1 MIVGK
6 IRAVAGLGRV
16 AGIVAF
22 AMGPLTAIAADSPNL
37 LEQRFFVALGTYIVD
52 SNTDVRL
59 DGELDEGTRVDWEET
74 FGGGDVTR
82 FRLDAQWRFAD
93 RHAARA
99 TWFNSSRENS
109 AVLEEDVEWGE
120 ETFPAS
126 ARAQGEFNFDVY
138 ELAYEY
144 AFLLRDRYEIAASI
158 GVHYTELELTLSA
171 EAEASGGTLA
181 ADLSETGDVG
191 APLPVIGL
199 RGLWALPRNFWIDLS
214 AQYFA
219 LEIDEYDGSL
229 VNLRA
234 IVLWQPSQWLGIGLG
249 YDRFAVD
256 LDVAKERFD
265 GSLDWAYQGPMLFY
279 SATF

>member
-1 MIVGK
+1 MRNDRAAMRVG
-6 IRAVAGLGRV
+6 RLVLAAVL
-16 AGIVAF
+16 
-22 AMGPLTAIAADSPNL
+22 AMGPGMVFGADSPDL
-37 LEQRFFVALGTYIVD
+37 LEQGVFVALGSYIVD
-52 SNTDVRL
+52 TSTDVRL
-59 DGELDEGTRVDWEET
+59 DGELDEGTRFDWEET

-93 RHAARA
+93 RHVARA
-99 TWFNSSRENS
+99 TWFSSSRENS
-109 AVLEEDVEWGE
+109 GVLEEDIEWGDE
-120 ETFPAS
+120 IFPAS
-126 ARAQGEFNFDVY
+126 ARAQGEFSFDVY

-181 ADLSETGDVG
+181 ADISETGDVG

-199 RGLWALPRNFWIDLS
+199 RGLWALPRDFWIDLS

-256 LDVAKERFD
+256 LEVTKDRFD

>member
-1 MIVGK
+1 MRK
-6 IRAVAGLGRV
+6 IRAAVGFARTV
-16 AGIVAF
+16 WFAAF
-22 AMGPLTAIAADSPNL
+22 ATGPLTAIAADSPNL
-37 LEQRFFVALGTYIVD
+37 LEQRFFVALGTYVVD
-52 SNTDVRL
+52 TSTDVRL
-59 DGELDEGTRVDWEET
+59 DGELDEGTAFDWEQS
-74 FGGGDVTR
+74 FGEGDVTR
-82 FRLDAQWRFAD
+82 FRLDSQWRFAD
-93 RHAARA
+93 RHMLRA
-99 TWFNSSRENS
+99 TWFSSSREHS
-109 AVLEEDVEWGE
+109 RVLDEDVEWGD

-144 AFLLRDRYEIAASI
+144 AFLERDNYEIAASI

-181 ADLSETGDVG
+181 ADISETGNVG

-199 RGLWALPRNFWIDLS
+199 RGLWALPRDFWIDLS

-256 LDVAKERFD
+256 LNVTKDRFD
-265 GSLDWAYQGPMLFY
+265 GSLDWTYQGPMIFY
-279 SATF
+279 SVGF

>member
-1 MIVGK
+1 MRNDRAAMRVDRLVLAAALALGPGVGF
-6 IRAVAGLGRV
+6 G
-16 AGIVAF
+16 
-22 AMGPLTAIAADSPNL
+22 ADSPDL
-37 LEQRFFVALGTYIVD
+37 LEQGIFVALGSYIVD
-52 SNTDVRL
+52 TSTDVRL
-59 DGELDEGTRVDWEET
+59 DGELDEGTRLDWEET

-93 RHAARA
+93 RHVARA

-109 AVLEEDVEWGE
+109 GVLEEDIEWGE
-120 ETFPAS
+120 ETFPAT
-126 ARAQGEFNFDVY
+126 ARAHGEFNFDVY

-144 AFLLRDRYEIAASI
+144 AFLLRENYEIAASI

-181 ADLSETGDVG
+181 ADISETGDVG

-199 RGLWALPRNFWIDLS
+199 RGLWALPRDFWIDLS

-256 LDVAKERFD
+256 LNVAKDRFD
-265 GSLDWAYQGPMLFY
+265 GSLDWQYQGPMLFY
-279 SATF
+279 SVSF

>member
-1 MIVGK
+1 MGT
-6 IRAVAGLGRV
+6 IRATSGLGRAV
-16 AGIVAF
+16 CLAAF
-22 AMGPLTAIAADSPNL
+22 AMGPLTAIADDSPDL
-37 LEQRFFVALGTYIVD
+37 LEQRFFVALGSYVVD
-52 SNTDVRL
+52 TRTDVRL
-59 DGELDEGTRVDWEET
+59 DGELDEGT
-74 FGGGDVTR
+74 
-82 FRLDAQWRFAD
+82 
-93 RHAARA
+93 
-99 TWFNSSRENS
+99 
-109 AVLEEDVEWGE
+109 DVEWGG

-126 ARAQGEFNFDVY
+126 ARAHGGFNFDVY

-144 AFLLRDRYEIAASI
+144 AFLQRDTYEIAASI

-181 ADLSETGDVG
+181 ADISESGDVG

-199 RGLWALPRNFWIDLS
+199 RGLWALPRDFWIDLS

-256 LDVAKERFD
+256 LNVTKDQFD
-265 GSLDWAYQGPMLFY
+265 GSLDWTYQGPMLFY
-279 SATF
+279 SASF

>member
-1 MIVGK
+1 MIMRK
-6 IRAVAGLGRV
+6 IRAAVGFARTV
-16 AGIVAF
+16 WFAAF
-22 AMGPLTAIAADSPNL
+22 ATGPLNAIAADSPNL
-37 LEQRFFVALGTYIVD
+37 LEQRFFVALGTYVVD
-52 SNTDVRL
+52 TSTDVRL
-59 DGELDEGTRVDWEET
+59 DGELDEGTAFDWEQS
-74 FGGGDVTR
+74 FGEGDVTR
-82 FRLDAQWRFAD
+82 FRLDSQWRFAD
-93 RHAARA
+93 LHMLRA
-99 TWFNSSRENS
+99 TWFSSSRENS
-109 AVLEEDVEWGE
+109 RVLDEDVEWGD

-126 ARAQGEFNFDVY
+126 ARAQGKFNFDVY

-144 AFLLRDRYEIAASI
+144 AFLERDNYEITASI

-181 ADLSETGDVG
+181 ADISETGNVG

-199 RGLWALPRNFWIDLS
+199 RGLWALPRDFWLDLS

-256 LDVAKERFD
+256 LNVAKDRFD
-265 GSLDWAYQGPMLFY
+265 GSLDWTYQGPMIF
-279 SATF
+279 

>member
-1 MIVGK
+1 MGR
-6 IRAVAGLGRV
+6 IRAAAGLVRAV
-16 AGIVAF
+16 SFAAF
-22 AMGPLTAIAADSPNL
+22 ATGPLTAIAGDSPNL
-37 LEQRFFVALGTYIVD
+37 LEQKFFVALGSYVVD
-52 SNTDVRL
+52 TSTDVRL
-59 DGELDEGTRVDWEET
+59 DGELDEGTRFDWEQS
-74 FGGGDVTR
+74 FGEGDVTR
-82 FRLDAQWRFAD
+82 FRLDTQWRFAE
-93 RHAARA
+93 RHMLRA
-99 TWFNSSRENS
+99 TWFSSSRENS
-109 AVLEEDVEWGE
+109 GVLEQDIEWGG

-144 AFLLRDRYEIAASI
+144 AFLPRDNYEVAASI

-181 ADLSETGDVG
+181 ADISETGNVG

-199 RGLWALPRNFWIDLS
+199 RGLWALPRDFWLDLS

-234 IVLWQPSQWLGIGLG
+234 IVLWQPRQWLGIGLG

-256 LDVAKERFD
+256 LNVAKDRFD
-265 GSLDWAYQGPMLFY
+265 GSLDWTYQGPMIFY
-279 SATF
+279 SVGF

>member
-1 MIVGK
+1 MRK
-6 IRAVAGLGRV
+6 IRAAVGFARTV
-16 AGIVAF
+16 WFAAF
-22 AMGPLTAIAADSPNL
+22 ATGPLTAIAADSPNL
-37 LEQRFFVALGTYIVD
+37 LEQRFFVALGTYVVD
-52 SNTDVRL
+52 TSTDVRL
-59 DGELDEGTRVDWEET
+59 DGELDEGTAFDWEQS
-74 FGGGDVTR
+74 FGEGDVTR
-82 FRLDAQWRFAD
+82 FRLDSQWRFAD
-93 RHAARA
+93 RHMLRA
-99 TWFNSSRENS
+99 TWFSSSREHS
-109 AVLEEDVEWGE
+109 SVLDEDVEWGD

-144 AFLLRDRYEIAASI
+144 AFLERDNYEIAASI

-171 EAEASGGTLA
+171 EAEASGGSLA
-181 ADLSETGDVG
+181 ADISETGNVG

-199 RGLWALPRNFWIDLS
+199 RGLWALPRDFWIDLS

-256 LDVAKERFD
+256 LNVTKDRFD
-265 GSLDWAYQGPMLFY
+265 GSLDWTYQGPDDLLQRGF
-279 SATF
+279 

>member
-1 MIVGK
+1 MRE
-6 IRAVAGLGRV
+6 IRAAVGFARTV
-16 AGIVAF
+16 WFAAF
-22 AMGPLTAIAADSPNL
+22 ATGPLTAIAADSPNL
-37 LEQRFFVALGTYIVD
+37 LEQRFFVALGTYVVD
-52 SNTDVRL
+52 TSTDVRL
-59 DGELDEGTRVDWEET
+59 DGELDEGTAFDWEQS
-74 FGGGDVTR
+74 FGEGDVTR
-82 FRLDAQWRFAD
+82 FRLDSQWRFAD
-93 RHAARA
+93 RHMLRA
-99 TWFNSSRENS
+99 TWFSSSREHS
-109 AVLEEDVEWGE
+109 RVLDEDVEWGD

-144 AFLLRDRYEIAASI
+144 AFLERDNYEIAASI

-181 ADLSETGDVG
+181 ADISETGNVG

-199 RGLWALPRNFWIDLS
+199 RGLWALPRDFWIDLS

-256 LDVAKERFD
+256 LDVTKDRFD
-265 GSLDWAYQGPMLFY
+265 GSLDWTYQGPMIFY
-279 SATF
+279 SVGF